1 MGIKQKTKERKVGM
15 RMQWL
20 EHEQPF
26 WAIRQ
31 MFYVDAKNSR
41 KARRKDPEILMILET
56 PLLPFDC
63 LSLNSVSVQFSHSVV
78 SNCLRPH
85 ELLFLERYKSLTCL
99 I

>member
-1 MGIKQKTKERKVGM
+1 MGIKQKMKERKVGM

-41 KARRKDPEILMILET
+41 EARRKDPEILMILET
-56 PLLPFDC
+56 PLLPLDC
-63 LSLNSVSVQFSHSVV
+63 LSLNSFSVQFSYSLV
-78 SNCLRPH
+78 SDCLQPH
-85 ELLFLERYKSLTCL
+85 ELLFSERYKSLICL

>member
-1 MGIKQKTKERKVGM
+1 
-15 RMQWL
+15 MQWL

-26 WAIRQ
+26 GAIRQ